1 MSKALPISDV
11 LAAVVRDLGLGK
23 KLSQQ
28 RAVLDWAGV
37 VGERVAA
44 HARALRVDGDLLFVG
59 VDSSVWAQELSLM
72 KRRILRELNG
82 RLGEDAIKDVRFVLG
97 GAGPYGASGVGGT
110 EAEDHGE
117 T

>member
-1 MSKALPISDV
+1 VSKALPISDV

-28 RAVLDWAGV
+28 RAVLDWAEV
-37 VGERVAA
+37 MGERVAA
-44 HARALRVDGDLLFVG
+44 HARALRVDGDILFVG

-82 RLGEDAIKDVRFVLG
+82 RLGEDAIRDVRFVLG
-97 GAGPYGASGVGGT
+97 GARPYGASGSGGT

-117 T
+117 V